1 MSVTSDA
8 PTDPR
13 RELPWPDE
21 PRDTPPVQ
29 RPTAAAA
36 APPVAPARQP
46 APRPPAAA
54 GGIGRLRRVDPT
66 ELWQADA
73 FATWLAANL
82 DEIGPLLGTRL
93 ADGTADP
100 EVPGTIAATNADGPV
115 RVIVELGPTSDEAL
129 GRLMRQVVASG
140 TRTAIWVCSQ
150 ASPEHLASVGWL
162 NREISGRLHVVTVE
176 AVRIDD
182 SVAAPIFRAALRAE
196 PHRAEPT

>member
-13 RELPWPDE
+13 RELPWPEE
-21 PRDTPPVQ
+21 PRDRAAFQRAPTPPASPPA
-29 RPTAAAA
+29 RAA
-36 APPVAPARQP
+36 APAT
-46 APRPPAAA
+46 
-54 GGIGRLRRVDPT
+54 GIGRLRRVDPT
-66 ELWQADA
+66 ELWRTDA

-93 ADGTADP
+93 TDGTPDP
-100 EVPGTIAATNADGPV
+100 DAPGTIAATSPDGAV

-150 ASPEHLASVGWL
+150 ASPEHLTSVGWL

-182 SVAAPIFRAALRAE
+182 SVAAPIFRVALRGEAPKGE
-196 PHRAEPT
+196 AAG